1 VEKRNSFLTFLT
13 ALIPGVGY
21 MYLGLIKKGVQA
33 LALFFIIKE
42 IFPMIGIGFL
52 DNIILVPFWFY
63 TFFDTFNIAGK
74 INRGEQ
80 VSDSEFIF
88 EKYNWNTFNNN
99 APSRDRRFFLLLAWT
114 LIVLG
119 ILAILNRILDGN
131 SFYYLVLSSI
141 NAYFFP
147 ALLIVAGLYLL
158 MKESKINKG

>member
-1 VEKRNSFLTFLT
+1 MEKRNSFLTFFA

-33 LALFFIIKE
+33 LALFFIVKE
-42 IFPMIGIGFL
+42 FFPLIGIGFL
-52 DNIILVPFWFY
+52 DHIILVPFWFY

-88 EKYNWNTFNNN
+88 EKYNWGTFNINN
-99 APSRDRRFFLLLAWT
+99 PSRDRRFFLLLAWT
-114 LIVLG
+114 LIFFGV
-119 ILAILNRILDGN
+119 LAIVNRILDGS

-147 ALLIVAGLYLL
+147 ALLILAGLYLL
-158 MKESKINKG
+158 MKESRINKG